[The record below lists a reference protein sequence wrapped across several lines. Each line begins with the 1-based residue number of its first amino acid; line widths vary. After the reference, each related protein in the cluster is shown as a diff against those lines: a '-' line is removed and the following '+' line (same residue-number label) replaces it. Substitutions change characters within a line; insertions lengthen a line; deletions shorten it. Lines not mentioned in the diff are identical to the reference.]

1 MDLFERV
8 SEDIKTAMKA
18 KDKVALET
26 LRNIKKVFLEAKTA
40 PGAND
45 TLTDDA
51 ALKIMQKLM
60 KQGKDAAEIYIQ
72 QGRQDL
78 ADAELAQVKV
88 IEVYLP
94 KQMSAE
100 ELEAALKE
108 QNVKEAFRAA
118 HTLKGVCQNLGFS
131 NLYAPAVTLTETLR
145 AGQLEGTA
153 EQFAEVE
160 KQYRITMAAIQALD

>member
-145 AGQLEGTA
+145 AGQLDGTA